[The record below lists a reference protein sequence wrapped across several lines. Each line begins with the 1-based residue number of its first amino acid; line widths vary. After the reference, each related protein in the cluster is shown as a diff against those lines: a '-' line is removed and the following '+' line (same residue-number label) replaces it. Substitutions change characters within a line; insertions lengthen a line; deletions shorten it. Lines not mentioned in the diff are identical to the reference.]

1 MSQEVYPTLAS
12 LNISVPQL
20 CLVFDSTRHV
30 LSLEGFP
37 SLMREKAEFLE
48 MGKLKTFT
56 CTKFI
61 DAVQRY
67 GNINQRMGL

>member
-1 MSQEVYPTLAS
+1 MRQEVYPTASSLNAS
-12 LNISVPQL
+12 LPQL
-20 CLVFDSTRHV
+20 CLVFDSTRRM

-48 MGKLKTFT
+48 VGKLKTFT